1 MNGPAVVLHPDWLSD
16 AAARIRQPRLRESF
30 TADARMRARVAARL
44 AVEQGL
50 PEVETNGLNA
60 ASRQVIAAF
69 SQDPARLVTLTG
81 LVWNARFLARMV
93 TRDAVARVLGQ
104 IDRKDLVFAFKL
116 REFAPAEASFGYEA
130 GGLTPLDDPVVMLV
144 QDLFTRQPFRDLVR
158 RLALHSRPL
167 QNLGCRRLISK

>member
-69 SQDPARLVTLTG
+69 S
-81 LVWNARFLARMV
+81 
-93 TRDAVARVLGQ
+93 
-104 IDRKDLVFAFKL
+104 
-116 REFAPAEASFGYEA
+116 
-130 GGLTPLDDPVVMLV
+130 
-144 QDLFTRQPFRDLVR
+144 
-158 RLALHSRPL
+158 
-167 QNLGCRRLISK
+167 